1 MRKIAVFIS
10 AFVLAAAFSACAG
23 RQNEKAEYIG
33 IEAARQSALTE
44 AGVDEADAEFTV
56 SGLDNRDGV
65 FYYQIDFI
73 SGGNEYKYAVD
84 ALTGVIIGA
93 SISIQDSAAD
103 IDQHTSQDT
112 ANNVAQDNAYNAAQD
127 SAYNDQYGSG
137 NDVDENAE
145 AGSAAGINTELGQSA
160 FSGSEEI
167 ENGNIGVPL
176 ESEGAAESS
185 SSGSALSENV
195 PPESTQAYGA
205 GHHGGDGYG
214 TGSHNGGHG
223 QMNGMG
229 AGGYFS
235 EDLISVDEV
244 NDIVLKRVP
253 GALADD
259 IKLEMDHDDGRILYE
274 GELIH
279 DGIEFEFKIDAYSGS
294 VIEWEA
300 EFMD

>member
-10 AFVLAAAFSACAG
+10 ACVLAAAFSGCAG

-44 AGVDEADAEFTV
+44 AGVDETDAEFTV

-93 SISIQDSAAD
+93 SISIQDGAAD
-103 IDQHTSQDT
+103 TDQDNEQNAVQDT
-112 ANNVAQDNAYNAAQD
+112 ANNVSQDGAQDNAYNANQD
-127 SAYNDQYGSG
+127 SAYDAHYGSG
-137 NDVDENAE
+137 NGVDETLE
-145 AGSAAGINTELGQSA
+145 AGSAAGLNSELGQSA
-160 FSGSEEI
+160 FSGSEET
-167 ENGNIGVPL
+167 
-176 ESEGAAESS
+176 A
-185 SSGSALSENV
+185 

-205 GHHGGDGYG
+205 GHHGGEGYG
-214 TGSHNGGHG
+214 GGSHNGGHG

-229 AGGYFS
+229 AGQYFS

-253 GALADD
+253 GASADD

>member
-10 AFVLAAAFSACAG
+10 ACVLAAAFSACAG

-93 SISIQDSAAD
+93 SISIQDSTQDSAAD
-103 IDQHTSQDT
+103 TAQDNEQNAVQDT
-112 ANNVAQDNAYNAAQD
+112 ANNAAQDGDQDILHNAAQDNAYNTTQD
-127 SAYNDQYGSG
+127 SAHDAQYGAGSG
-137 NDVDENAE
+137 VDENAD
-145 AGSAAGINTELGQSA
+145 AGSAAGLNSELGQSA
-160 FSGSEEI
+160 FSGSEETA
-167 ENGNIGVPL
+167 P
-176 ESEGAAESS
+176 S
-185 SSGSALSENV
+185 
-195 PPESTQAYGA
+195 ESTQAYGA
-205 GHHGGDGYG
+205 GHHGGEGYG
-214 TGSHNGGHG
+214 GGSHNGGHG

-235 EDLISVDEV
+235 EDLISVDDV

-253 GALADD
+253 GASADD

>member
-10 AFVLAAAFSACAG
+10 ACVLAAAFSGCAG

-93 SISIQDSAAD
+93 SISIQDSA
-103 IDQHTSQDT
+103 QD
-112 ANNVAQDNAYNAAQD
+112 A
-127 SAYNDQYGSG
+127 
-137 NDVDENAE
+137 
-145 AGSAAGINTELGQSA
+145 A
-160 FSGSEEI
+160 FSGSEETK
-167 ENGNIGVPL
+167 NGNIGVPL
-176 ESEGAAESS
+176 ESEGAEE
-185 SSGSALSENV
+185 SGSSETA

-205 GHHGGDGYG
+205 GHHGGEGYG
-214 TGSHNGGHG
+214 GGSHNGGHG

-253 GALADD
+253 GASADD

-300 EFMD
+300 DFMD

>member
-10 AFVLAAAFSACAG
+10 ACVLAAAFSGCAG

-65 FYYQIDFI
+65 FYYQIDFV
-73 SGGNEYKYAVD
+73 SGSNEYKYAVD

-93 SISIQDSAAD
+93 SISIQDSTQDSAAD
-103 IDQHTSQDT
+103 TVQDNEQNAVQDT
-112 ANNVAQDNAYNAAQD
+112 ANNATQDGAQDILHNAAQDNAYNATQD
-127 SAYNDQYGSG
+127 SAHDAQYGSG
-137 NDVDENAE
+137 NGVDENAD
-145 AGSAAGINTELGQSA
+145 AGSAAGLNSELGQSA
-160 FSGSEEI
+160 FSGSEET
-167 ENGNIGVPL
+167 
-176 ESEGAAESS
+176 A
-185 SSGSALSENV
+185 

-205 GHHGGDGYG
+205 GHHGGEGYG
-214 TGSHNGGHG
+214 GGSHNGGHG

-253 GALADD
+253 GASADD

-300 EFMD
+300 EFKD

>member
-93 SISIQDSAAD
+93 SISIQDS
-103 IDQHTSQDT
+103 T
-112 ANNVAQDNAYNAAQD
+112 QD
-127 SAYNDQYGSG
+127 SAYNATQDSAHDAQYGSG
-137 NDVDENAE
+137 NGVDETLE
-145 AGSAAGINTELGQSA
+145 AGPEADENTELGQSGLA
-160 FSGSEEI
+160 GAEET
-167 ENGNIGVPL
+167 
-176 ESEGAAESS
+176 A
-185 SSGSALSENV
+185 
-195 PPESTQAYGA
+195 PPESSQAYGA
-205 GHHGGDGYG
+205 GHHGGEDYG
-214 TGSHNGGHG
+214 GGSHNGGHG

-229 AGGYFS
+229 AGQYFS

-253 GALADD
+253 GASADD

>member
-65 FYYQIDFI
+65 FYYQIDFV
-73 SGGNEYKYAVD
+73 SGSNEYKYAVD

-93 SISIQDSAAD
+93 SISIQDSTQDSAAD
-103 IDQHTSQDT
+103 TDQDDVQNAVQDT
-112 ANNVAQDNAYNAAQD
+112 ANDN
-127 SAYNDQYGSG
+127 
-137 NDVDENAE
+137 
-145 AGSAAGINTELGQSA
+145 T
-160 FSGSEEI
+160 
-167 ENGNIGVPL
+167 
-176 ESEGAAESS
+176 
-185 SSGSALSENV
+185 

-205 GHHGGDGYG
+205 WHHGGEGYG
-214 TGSHNGGHG
+214 GGSHNGGHG

-229 AGGYFS
+229 AGRYFS

-253 GALADD
+253 GASADD

>member
-93 SISIQDSAAD
+93 SISIQDSTQDSAAD
-103 IDQHTSQDT
+103 TVQDNEQNAVQDT
-112 ANNVAQDNAYNAAQD
+112 ANNATQDGAQDILHNAAQDNAYNATQD
-127 SAYNDQYGSG
+127 SAHDAQYGSG
-137 NDVDENAE
+137 NGVDENAD
-145 AGSAAGINTELGQSA
+145 AGSAAGLNSELGQSA
-160 FSGSEEI
+160 FSGSEET
-167 ENGNIGVPL
+167 
-176 ESEGAAESS
+176 A
-185 SSGSALSENV
+185 
-195 PPESTQAYGA
+195 PPESTQAYGS
-205 GHHGGDGYG
+205 GHHGGEGYG
-214 TGSHNGGHG
+214 GGSHNGGHG

-229 AGGYFS
+229 AGRYFS

-253 GALADD
+253 GASADD

>member
-10 AFVLAAAFSACAG
+10 ACVLAAAFSACAG

-73 SGGNEYKYAVD
+73 SGSNEYKYAVD

-93 SISIQDSAAD
+93 SISIQDSA
-103 IDQHTSQDT
+103 QDT
-112 ANNVAQDNAYNAAQD
+112 AQDNAFQD
-127 SAYNDQYGSG
+127 SANDAQYGSG
-137 NDVDENAE
+137 NNVNENAE
-145 AGSAAGINTELGQSA
+145 TSSADGINTELGQSG
-160 FSGSEEI
+160 FSGSEETA
-167 ENGNIGVPL
+167 PS
-176 ESEGAAESS
+176 ESA
-185 SSGSALSENV
+185 
-195 PPESTQAYGA
+195 QDYGT
-205 GHHGGDGYG
+205 GHHGEEGYG
-214 TGSHNGGHG
+214 GGSHNGGHG

-229 AGGYFS
+229 EGRYFS
-235 EDLISVDEV
+235 EDIISVDEV

-253 GALADD
+253 GASADD

>member
-10 AFVLAAAFSACAG
+10 ACVLAAAFSACAG

-73 SGGNEYKYAVD
+73 SGGNEYKFAVD

-93 SISIQDSAAD
+93 SISIQDSTQDSAAD
-103 IDQHTSQDT
+103 TVQDNEQNAVQDT
-112 ANNVAQDNAYNAAQD
+112 ANDN
-127 SAYNDQYGSG
+127 
-137 NDVDENAE
+137 
-145 AGSAAGINTELGQSA
+145 T
-160 FSGSEEI
+160 
-167 ENGNIGVPL
+167 
-176 ESEGAAESS
+176 
-185 SSGSALSENV
+185 
-195 PPESTQAYGA
+195 PPESTQAYGS
-205 GHHGGDGYG
+205 GHHGGEGYG
-214 TGSHNGGHG
+214 GGSHNGGHG

-235 EDLISVDEV
+235 LVLISVDEV

-253 GALADD
+253 GASADD

>member
-10 AFVLAAAFSACAG
+10 ACVLAAAFSACAG

-65 FYYQIDFI
+65 FYYQIDFV
-73 SGGNEYKYAVD
+73 SGSNEYKYAVD

-93 SISIQDSAAD
+93 SISIQDSTQDSAAD
-103 IDQHTSQDT
+103 TDQDDVQNAVQDT
-112 ANNVAQDNAYNAAQD
+112 ANDN
-127 SAYNDQYGSG
+127 
-137 NDVDENAE
+137 
-145 AGSAAGINTELGQSA
+145 T
-160 FSGSEEI
+160 
-167 ENGNIGVPL
+167 
-176 ESEGAAESS
+176 
-185 SSGSALSENV
+185 

-205 GHHGGDGYG
+205 WHHGGEGYG
-214 TGSHNGGHG
+214 GGSHNGGHG

-229 AGGYFS
+229 AGRYFS

-253 GALADD
+253 GASADD

>member
-10 AFVLAAAFSACAG
+10 ACVLAAAFSACAG
-23 RQNEKAEYIG
+23 RQNERAEYIG

-65 FYYQIDFI
+65 FYYEIDFI
-73 SGGNEYKYAVD
+73 SGSNEYKYSVD

-93 SISIQDSAAD
+93 SISVQDSAQDNVQNAVR
-103 IDQHTSQDT
+103 DT
-112 ANNVAQDNAYNAAQD
+112 ANNAVQD
-127 SAYNDQYGSG
+127 SANEDQYDSGNVVNETTESGNISSEEAATENAVSGSG
-137 NDVDENAE
+137 PFGNAPSE
-145 AGSAAGINTELGQSA
+145 SA
-160 FSGSEEI
+160 
-167 ENGNIGVPL
+167 
-176 ESEGAAESS
+176 
-185 SSGSALSENV
+185 
-195 PPESTQAYGA
+195 QAYGTR
-205 GHHGGDGYG
+205 HHGGEGYG
-214 TGSHNGGHG
+214 AGMHNGEHG
-223 QMNGMG
+223 QMNGVG
-229 AGGYFS
+229 EGSYFS

-253 GALADD
+253 GASADD
-259 IKLEMDHDDGRILYE
+259 IKLEMDHDDGRIVYE

-279 DGIEFEFKIDAYSGS
+279 GGIEFEFKIDAYSGS

>member
-65 FYYQIDFI
+65 FYYQIDFV
-73 SGGNEYKYAVD
+73 SGSNEYKYAVD

-93 SISIQDSAAD
+93 SISIQDSTQDSAAD
-103 IDQHTSQDT
+103 TDQDDVQNAVQDT
-112 ANNVAQDNAYNAAQD
+112 ANDN
-127 SAYNDQYGSG
+127 
-137 NDVDENAE
+137 
-145 AGSAAGINTELGQSA
+145 T
-160 FSGSEEI
+160 
-167 ENGNIGVPL
+167 
-176 ESEGAAESS
+176 
-185 SSGSALSENV
+185 

-205 GHHGGDGYG
+205 GHHGMEGYG
-214 TGSHNGGHG
+214 GGSHNGGHG

-253 GALADD
+253 GASADD

>member
-65 FYYQIDFI
+65 FYYEIDFI
-73 SGGNEYKYAVD
+73 SGSNEYKYAVD

-93 SISIQDSAAD
+93 SISIQDTAQESTAD
-103 IDQHTSQDT
+103 TDQDTSQDT
-112 ANNVAQDNAYNAAQD
+112 AFQNSANDAQYGPGNNVN
-127 SAYNDQYGSG
+127 
-137 NDVDENAE
+137 EKAE
-145 AGSAAGINTELGQSA
+145 TGSADGINTELGQSA
-160 FSGSEEI
+160 FSGSEETK
-167 ENGNIGVPL
+167 NVNKDVPS
-176 ESEGAAESS
+176 ESEGAAES
-185 SSGSALSENV
+185 GSSENA
-195 PPESTQAYGA
+195 PSGNAPLESTQAYGT
-205 GHHGGDGYG
+205 GHHGGEGYG
-214 TGSHNGGHG
+214 SGMHNGGHG

-229 AGGYFS
+229 EGRYSS

-253 GALADD
+253 GASADD

>member
-10 AFVLAAAFSACAG
+10 ACVLAAAFSGCAG

-93 SISIQDSAAD
+93 SISIQDSTQDSAAD
-103 IDQHTSQDT
+103 TVQDNEQNAVQDT
-112 ANNVAQDNAYNAAQD
+112 ANNATQDGAQDILHNAAQDNAYNATQD
-127 SAYNDQYGSG
+127 SAHDAQYGSG
-137 NDVDENAE
+137 NGVDENAD
-145 AGSAAGINTELGQSA
+145 AGSAAGLNSELGQSA
-160 FSGSEEI
+160 FSGSEET
-167 ENGNIGVPL
+167 
-176 ESEGAAESS
+176 A
-185 SSGSALSENV
+185 
-195 PPESTQAYGA
+195 PPESTQAYGS
-205 GHHGGDGYG
+205 GHHGGEGYG
-214 TGSHNGGHG
+214 GGSHNGGHG

-229 AGGYFS
+229 AGRYFS

-253 GALADD
+253 GASADD

>member
-10 AFVLAAAFSACAG
+10 ACVLAAAFSGCAG
-23 RQNEKAEYIG
+23 RQNEKAVYIG

-65 FYYQIDFI
+65 FYYQIDFV
-73 SGGNEYKYAVD
+73 SGSNEYKYAVG

-93 SISIQDSAAD
+93 SISIQDSTQDSAAD
-103 IDQHTSQDT
+103 TDQDDVQNAVQDT
-112 ANNVAQDNAYNAAQD
+112 ANDN
-127 SAYNDQYGSG
+127 
-137 NDVDENAE
+137 
-145 AGSAAGINTELGQSA
+145 T
-160 FSGSEEI
+160 
-167 ENGNIGVPL
+167 
-176 ESEGAAESS
+176 
-185 SSGSALSENV
+185 

-205 GHHGGDGYG
+205 GHHGGEGYG
-214 TGSHNGGHG
+214 GGSHNGGHG

-253 GALADD
+253 GASADD